1 MGKGNLFLGQARG
14 KVGDIVFSRAF
25 GKQIIRSK
33 ATSVANP
40 KTIGQNTQRAI
51 LATIAKS
58 AAALTPIVDHSWANI
73 AYGAESVRHFR
84 KINMGL
90 LRQQYLA
97 VGANPINLTAKGG
110 TFVPN
115 ALKISEGNLPQ
126 FAFDIDHGENP
137 AFPMSNTPLVM
148 SSDGYTVSAFKASY
162 PYLQGGDQLTLVRV
176 RKSSGSLIDGD
187 AIFAVSYDRIV
198 LAPSALDNDDA
209 YIISDDGIFA
219 DTALDRTKTTDANM
233 LSVVTS
239 GSGKWLGVP
248 RTTGTNDDIYAVAL
262 ILSRKVNGVWQRS
275 TQYLNLCEFD
285 DMSDNDVAIA
295 SYGATESITSAAE
308 YLNQA
313 EESDAV
319 AGVSGAYMQIIASG
333 LNAPSS
339 NPISV
344 GSTETMGDVEI
355 ETGEALEINF
365 AAYGTEENPLVAL
378 DLTGTNADGDY
389 EVRAS
394 VRDNAAYIPFNIG
407 DDGNLVG
414 SYTATAVFRSGRAV
428 ANFTLS
434 SGA

>member
-1 MGKGNLFLGQARG
+1 MSKGNMLLGQARG
-14 KVGDIVFSRAF
+14 KVGDLVFARAY
-25 GKQIIRSK
+25 GKQIVRSK
-33 ATSVANP
+33 AQSVANP

-51 LATIAKS
+51 LATIAKA

-73 AYGAESVRHFR
+73 AYGAGSVRHFR

-97 VGANPINLTAKGG
+97 EGANPINLTPKGG

-137 AFPMSNTPLVM
+137 AFPMSDTPLQSVDDKY
-148 SSDGYTVSAFKASY
+148 SVSAFKASY

-176 RKSSGSLIDGD
+176 RKTSGSLVDGD

-198 LAPSALDNDDA
+198 FAPNAFDDVDATIIDDEGVIASECLD
-209 YIISDDGIFA
+209 
-219 DTALDRTKTTDANM
+219 LTKTTNQFM

-239 GSGKWLGVP
+239 GSGKWLGIP
-248 RTTGTNDDIYAVAL
+248 RTASSNDDIYAVAL

-275 TQYLNLCEFD
+275 TQYLNLCEFN

-319 AGVSGAYMQIIASG
+319 AGVSGPYLQITSAG
-333 LNAPSS
+333 GNAFAAQTV
-339 NPISV
+339 NV
-344 GSTETMGDVEI
+344 GNTVAMGDAEI
-355 ETGEALEINF
+355 STGESLEVNF
-365 AAYGTEENPLVAL
+365 AAYGTEDNPLVAL
-378 DLTGTNADGDY
+378 DLTGTNTDGDY
-389 EVRAS
+389 EVHAQ
-394 VRDNAAYIPFNIG
+394 VRNNAASLPFNIG
-407 DDGNLVG
+407 EDGNLAG
-414 SYTATAVFRSGRAV
+414 NYTATAVYKHGRAV
-428 ANFTLS
+428 ASFSLS
-434 SGA
+434 AGA

>member
-1 MGKGNLFLGQARG
+1 MSKGNMLLGQARG
-14 KVGDIVFSRAF
+14 KVGDLVFARAY
-25 GKQIIRSK
+25 GKQIVRAK
-33 ATSVANP
+33 AQSVANP

-58 AAALTPIVDHSWANI
+58 AAALTPIVDHSWASI

-97 VGANPINLTAKGG
+97 EGVNPINLTPKGG

-126 FAFDIDHGENP
+126 FAFDIDHGDNP
-137 AFPMSNTPLVM
+137 AFPMSDAPLTAGDDGVAV
-148 SSDGYTVSAFKASY
+148 SDFKVSY

-176 RKSSGSLIDGD
+176 RKTSGSLVDGD

-198 LAPSALDNDDA
+198 FAPNAFDNNETLILSNDGLFNPECLD
-209 YIISDDGIFA
+209 
-219 DTALDRTKTTDANM
+219 LTKTTNQDM
-233 LSVVTS
+233 LSMVNS
-239 GSGKWLGVP
+239 GSGNWLGVP
-248 RTTGTNDDIYAVAL
+248 RTDGTNEDIYAVAL
-262 ILSRKVNGVWQRS
+262 ILSRKVNNVWQRS

-295 SYGATESITSAAE
+295 SYGATESITSATE

-313 EESDAV
+313 EENDAA
-319 AGVSGAYMQIIASG
+319 AGVSGPYMQVTSAGGNAFASKTVF
-333 LNAPSS
+333 
-339 NPISV
+339 V
-344 GSTETMGDVEI
+344 GNTVAMGDAEI
-355 ETGEALEINF
+355 STGESLEVNF

-389 EVRAS
+389 EVRAQ
-394 VRDNAAYIPFNIG
+394 VRDNAASLPFNIG
-407 DDGNLVG
+407 EDGNLAG
-414 SYTATAVFRSGRAV
+414 SYTATAVYKRGRAV
-428 ANFTLS
+428 ASFTLS
-434 SGA
+434 AGA